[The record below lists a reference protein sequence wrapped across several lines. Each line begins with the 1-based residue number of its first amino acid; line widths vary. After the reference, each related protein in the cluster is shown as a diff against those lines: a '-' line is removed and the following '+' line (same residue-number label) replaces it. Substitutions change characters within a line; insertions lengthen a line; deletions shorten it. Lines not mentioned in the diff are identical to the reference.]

1 MEPNFKSK
9 NGNMVI
15 DVTKKIERALV
26 SVSDKTGIV
35 DFAKSLTRM
44 GIEII
49 STGGTSKLLKE
60 NNVTV
65 TEISDYTG
73 FPEIL
78 DGRVKTLHPK
88 IHAGLLY
95 RRERPEDEKTIRNL
109 GVKPIDMV
117 VVNLYPFE
125 KATSQSDDVQN
136 AIENLDIGGP
146 TMIRS
151 AAKNYRSVV
160 IVTDPSDYQK
170 LTEELEQSGGTI
182 SEPTRFKLMLKAFE
196 RTASYDVAIH
206 SFFQERA
213 KEQLLDSEWPAPKR
227 LLMSF
232 EKIQDLR
239 YGENPHQKAAVYKD
253 STSKTCIATA
263 KQVAGEKELSFT
275 NILDADA
282 AYRLISQ
289 FKEEH
294 ATVIIKHTNPCGV
307 AKASTLAESCRLALR
322 TDPVSAFGGVYAFT
336 KPVNLDTAS
345 LLEDKFVELI
355 LAPGFEPDALKLL
368 SSKKNR
374 RILDFSEFWNY
385 STERNVQKDF
395 KRVLGGILYQDRD
408 QITIDESKLKVVT
421 RHTPTKSERETLL
434 FAWKIVTN
442 VKSNAIVFCSNNQ
455 LLGVGAGQMSRVDS
469 CKIAIVKAQEAGMP
483 LQGSMMASDAF
494 FPFRDSVDLA
504 GKAKVTGIIQPG
516 GSMRDEEVI
525 RAADEY
531 DMIMLFT
538 GIRHFLH

>member
-1 MEPNFKSK
+1 M
-9 NGNMVI
+9 I
-15 DVTKKIERALV
+15 DMTKKIERALV

-35 DFAKSLTRM
+35 GFAKTLTRL

-65 TEISDYTG
+65 TEISEYTG

-95 RRERPEDEKTIRNL
+95 RRGRPEDEETIRNL

-125 KATSQSDDVQN
+125 NATSQSTDVEN

-151 AAKNYRSVV
+151 AAKNYRNVI
-160 IVTDPSDYQK
+160 IVTDPLDYQK
-170 LTEELEQSGGTI
+170 LTEELEQSGGTV
-182 SEPTRFKLMLKAFE
+182 SEPTRFQLMLKAFE

-206 SFFQERA
+206 SFFLGRA
-213 KEQLLDSEWPAPKR
+213 KEQGLHSDWPAPKR

-239 YGENPHQKAAVYKD
+239 YGENPHQKAAVYRD
-253 STSKTCIATA
+253 LSAKTCIATA

-282 AYRLISQ
+282 AYNLISQ
-289 FKEEH
+289 FKGEN
-294 ATVIIKHTNPCGV
+294 ATAIIKHTNPCGV
-307 AKASTLAESCRLALR
+307 AKGPTLAESCRLALC

-336 KPVNLDTAS
+336 KPIDLTTAS
-345 LLEDKFVELI
+345 ILEDKFVELI

-374 RILDFSEFWNY
+374 RILDISEFWNN
-385 STERNVQKDF
+385 SAEKNVEKDF

-408 QITIDESKLKVVT
+408 QNAMDESQLKVVT
-421 RHTPTKSERETLL
+421 RRTPTKSERDALL
-434 FAWKIVTN
+434 FAWKIVKN

-469 CKIAIVKAQEAGMP
+469 CKIAIMKAQEAGMT

-525 RAADEY
+525 RAADEF
-531 DMIMLFT
+531 DMIMLLT
-538 GIRHFLH
+538 GVRHFLH